1 MYEYGL
7 SPRLRPLQNVARATK
22 IGYECVGFVIGV
34 THMIRRRFCFALAAC
49 AALVSISAA
58 PRAAEEKVLN
68 LYIWSDY
75 LAPDTIEN
83 FTKKTGIK
91 VNVDV
96 FDSSETLEAK
106 LLAGKSG
113 YDVVVP
119 NGPILKRFIAAG
131 VVRPLDK
138 NKLPHLTTQ
147 DPAIISRAAGADPGN
162 AHSIVY
168 MWGTSGIG
176 YNVEKVKA
184 ALGEDA
190 PVDSWKLILDP
201 ANAAKLSKC
210 GLYVFDAASDIFEFT
225 LNYMGKNPHSVV
237 ASDYEDAGAVWRQVR
252 PSITKFHNSEHIS
265 ALANGD
271 ICVATGYSGDI
282 FQARDRAEEA
292 KKGVEVAY
300 SIPQEGAVMWFD
312 FMAIPK
318 DAPHPE
324 AAHAFLDYILTPE
337 VIGPITN
344 EVWYA
349 NANAQAKPFVDKE
362 ILEDETVYPPP
373 ALMNKLVT
381 ENNPPQ
387 EIERLRTRIWN
398 RVKTGN

>member
-1 MYEYGL
+1 
-7 SPRLRPLQNVARATK
+7 
-22 IGYECVGFVIGV
+22 
-34 THMIRRRFCFALAAC
+34 MIRRRFCFALAAC
-49 AALVSISAA
+49 AALVSVSAA

-138 NKLPHLTTQ
+138 SKLPHLATQ

-225 LNYMGKNPHSVV
+225 LNFLGKNPHSTE
-237 ASDYEDAGAVWRQVR
+237 AADYEFAGEVWQQVR

-292 KKGVEVAY
+292 QKGVEIAY
-300 SIPQEGAVMWFD
+300 SIPEEGAVMWFD

-318 DAPHPE
+318 DAPHPD

-349 NANAQAKPFVDKE
+349 NANAASKPFVDKE
-362 ILEDETVYPPP
+362 ILEDETVYPAP

>member
-1 MYEYGL
+1 
-7 SPRLRPLQNVARATK
+7 
-22 IGYECVGFVIGV
+22 
-34 THMIRRRFCFALAAC
+34 MIRRHFCLAVAAC
-49 AALVSISAA
+49 AALISVSVH
-58 PRAAEEKVLN
+58 AAEEKVLN

-75 LAPDTIEN
+75 LAPDTIAN

-119 NGPILKRFIAAG
+119 NGPILKRFIAAD
-131 VVRPLDK
+131 VLRTLDK
-138 NKLPHLTTQ
+138 SKLPHLNTQ
-147 DPAIISRAAGADPGN
+147 DPAITARAAGADAGN
-162 AHSIVY
+162 AHSIIY

-176 YNVEKVKA
+176 YNVAKVKA
-184 ALGEDA
+184 ALGKDA

-210 GLYVFDAASDIFEFT
+210 KLYVFDAASDIFEFT
-225 LNYMGKNPHSVV
+225 LSYMGKDPHSTV
-237 ASDYEDAGAVWRQVR
+237 AKDYEDAGALWQKVR

-292 KKGVEVAY
+292 KKGVEIAY

-318 DAPHPE
+318 DAPHPD
-324 AAHAFLDYILTPE
+324 AAHAFLDYILMPE

-344 EVWYA
+344 EVYYA
-349 NANAQAKPFVDKE
+349 NANTKAKPFTEKE
-362 ILEDETVYPPP
+362 VLEDETVYPGPDMMKKLFPENTP
-373 ALMNKLVT
+373 A
-381 ENNPPQ
+381 Q
-387 EIERLRTRIWN
+387 DIERLRTRIWN
-398 RVKTGN
+398 RVKSGN

>member
-1 MYEYGL
+1 M
-7 SPRLRPLQNVARATK
+7 LRTFRTFYVGALFTVL
-22 IGYECVGFVIGV
+22 CV
-34 THMIRRRFCFALAAC
+34 C
-49 AALVSISAA
+49 LVFAA
-58 PRAAEEKVLN
+58 PKARAAEEKVLN

-75 LAPDTIEN
+75 LAPDTIDN

-96 FDSSETLEAK
+96 FDSSEVLEGK
-106 LLAGKSG
+106 MLAGASG

-119 NGPILKRFIAAG
+119 NGPILKRFISAG

-138 NKLPHLTTQ
+138 TKLPHLATQ
-147 DPAIISRAAGADPGN
+147 NKDITARAAGADPGN
-162 AHSIVY
+162 AHGIIY
-168 MWGTSGIG
+168 MWGTTGLG
-176 YNVEKVKA
+176 YNVKKVEEI
-184 ALGEDA
+184 LGEDA

-201 ANAAKLSKC
+201 ANAQKLAKC
-210 GLYVFDAASDIFEFT
+210 GIYAFDSAADIFELS
-225 LNYMGKNPHSVV
+225 LNYIGRDPHSTV
-237 ASDYEDAGAVWRQVR
+237 AKDYEDAAAIWQKVR
-252 PSITKFHNSEHIS
+252 PSIRKFDNSEYIS

-271 ICVATGYSGDI
+271 ICVAMGYSGDV

-318 DAPHPE
+318 DAPHPD

-349 NANAQAKPFVDKE
+349 NANSQAAPFVDKE
-362 ILEDETVYPPP
+362 ILADETVYPTKE
-373 ALMNKLVT
+373 MMGKLFP
-381 ENNPPQ
+381 ESNPTA
-387 EIERLRTRIWN
+387 EIERLRTRLWN

>member
-1 MYEYGL
+1 
-7 SPRLRPLQNVARATK
+7 
-22 IGYECVGFVIGV
+22 
-34 THMIRRRFCFALAAC
+34 MIRRRFCLALAAC
-49 AALVSISAA
+49 AALVSLAEMA
-58 PRAAEEKVLN
+58 HAAEEKVLN

-119 NGPILKRFIAAG
+119 NGPILKRFVSAG

-138 NKLPHLTTQ
+138 SKLPHLPTQ
-147 DPAIISRAAGADPGN
+147 DPAITARAVGADPGN

-168 MWGTSGIG
+168 MWGTTGIG
-176 YNVEKVKA
+176 YNVAKVKA
-184 ALGEDA
+184 TLGEDA

-225 LNYMGKNPHSVV
+225 LNYMGKNPHSTV
-237 ASDYEDAGAVWRQVR
+237 AKDYEDAGALWQKVR

-292 KKGVEVAY
+292 KKGIEVAY
-300 SIPQEGAVMWFD
+300 SIPQEGAIMWFD

-318 DAPHPE
+318 DAPHPD

-349 NANAQAKPFVDKE
+349 NANAQAKPFVEKE
-362 ILEDETVYPPP
+362 ILEDETVYPG
-373 ALMNKLVT
+373 ADMMAKLFP
-381 ENNPPQ
+381 ENSPPQ
-387 EIERLRTRIWN
+387 DIERLRTRIWT
-398 RVKTGN
+398 RVKSGN